1 MEQSCKSK
9 PVFNKDDFNSSDG
22 MLTYVW
28 GPSMWHTLHTISF
41 NYPVNPD
48 KETRKKYFEFY
59 SSLKHVLPCRYC
71 RINLVNNMKKVPL
84 NMRTMKNRD
93 TLSRWVYRLHE
104 EINTML
110 GKKSGLSYEDVRER
124 YEMFRARCIDD
135 TAGKKKKKIMK
146 TRKRESGCTNPL
158 YGVRS
163 KCVLS
168 IVPRD
173 TKCNSFS
180 IDKRCK
186 LKRRKTKKVKGK
198 REQK

>member
-48 KETRKKYFEFY
+48 KETRKRYFEFY

-93 TLSRWVYRLHE
+93 TLSRWVYLLHE

-135 TAGKKKKKIMK
+135 TAGKKKAKIMK

-173 TKCNSFS
+173 TKCKSFS

-186 LKRRKTKKVKGK
+186 LKRRKTKKGK
-198 REQK
+198 RAQK

>member
-59 SSLKHVLPCRYC
+59 NSLKHVLPCRYC
-71 RINLVNNMKKVPL
+71 RINLVSNMKKVPL

-93 TLSRWVYRLHE
+93 TLSRWVYSLHE

-135 TAGKKKKKIMK
+135 IAGKKKNKLMK
-146 TRKRESGCTNPL
+146 TMKRESGCTNPL

-173 TKCNSFS
+173 TKCKSFS

-186 LKRRKTKKVKGK
+186 LKRRKTKKGK
-198 REQK
+198 KAQN

>member
-1 MEQSCKSK
+1 
-9 PVFNKDDFNSSDG
+9 
-22 MLTYVW
+22 
-28 GPSMWHTLHTISF
+28 
-41 NYPVNPD
+41 
-48 KETRKKYFEFY
+48 
-59 SSLKHVLPCRYC
+59 
-71 RINLVNNMKKVPL
+71 MKKVPL

-93 TLSRWVYRLHE
+93 TLSRWVYLLHE

-173 TKCNSFS
+173 TKCKSFS

-186 LKRRKTKKVKGK
+186 LKRRKTKKGK
-198 REQK
+198 KVQK

>member
-48 KETRKKYFEFY
+48 KETRKRYFEFY

-135 TAGKKKKKIMK
+135 TEGKKKKKIMK

-186 LKRRKTKKVKGK
+186 LKRRKTKKGK
-198 REQK
+198 

>member
-48 KETRKKYFEFY
+48 KETRKKYYEFY
-59 SSLKHVLPCRYC
+59 STLKNVLPCRYC
-71 RINLVNNMKKVPL
+71 RINLINNMKKVPL
-84 NMRTMKNRD
+84 NMKTMKNRD

-110 GKKSGLSYEDVRER
+110 GKKSGLSYKDVRER

-135 TAGKKKKKIMK
+135 TEGKKKKKIMK
-146 TRKRESGCTNPL
+146 TRKRESGCTKPL

-173 TKCNSFS
+173 TKCKSFS

-186 LKRRKTKKVKGK
+186 LKRRSKKAKK
-198 REQK
+198 IRSI